1 MCIWKHLLRQVC
13 TWEACSGHPET
24 GKRSSVLDPAHP
36 HLNCITHTQN
46 PQSTL
51 SETSGALSWP
61 GSHWGA
67 LLSLP
72 LWGSSKAHEHPHSS
86 SSNLCSALWL
96 LHTCWPS
103 GVCRTAS
110 FTSASSIPLSYS
122 VPLRW
127 RQHHLPP
134 SHCAAQAGIS
144 TPAAPPSC
152 STAGMVREIHLFTP
166 GVLGS
171 APPAV
176 QGCPCG

>member
-61 GSHWGA
+61 GRHWGA

-72 LWGSSKAHEHPHSS
+72 YGAPPRPMSTHIPAAQTSALLCGSSILAGPV
-86 SSNLCSALWL
+86 
-96 LHTCWPS
+96 
-103 GVCRTAS
+103 GVCRTTS